1 MGPRNP
7 VSDKFD
13 PNDVLVELDRFMKH
27 CEGKFIDKELLTDI
41 NVKTLNYIKKCKS
54 LKCSRNLMLT
64 KKYLIARIAYN
75 VFNMDTKVGFIAKL
89 PLILGGFFELG

>member
-1 MGPRNP
+1 
-7 VSDKFD
+7 
-13 PNDVLVELDRFMKH
+13 MKH

-64 KKYLIARIAYN
+64 KKYLIDNDLLAIP
-75 VFNMDTKVGFIAKL
+75 FDKGVGICIMKKEVYHAKMKTILEL
-89 PLILGGFFELG
+89 PQFEK

>member
-1 MGPRNP
+1 MRLYQLDRTPPSFVLDTLAMGPRNP

-64 KKYLIARIAYN
+64 KKYLIDILIKVL
-75 VFNMDTKVGFIAKL
+75 VFAL
-89 PLILGGFFELG
+89 